1 MRLPLCLALWMA
13 LVAAAFGQLRPASV
27 IFTYREDAP
36 ARAFRLADEWFVDL
50 EALREFGW
58 SVDHADDQ
66 AEIRTGDQN
75 VTIPTRVIGAKHMVP
90 MRAAVAKLGGI
101 TEPGAKDS
109 LRILSRIHK
118 LEFSEGKVAAIG
130 TLAYRPEI
138 LTLENPKRI
147 VLNLEGARLDSR
159 IKVPEGIRVNQYRPD
174 TVRIVLETDTLPRID
189 DRRPPPSTRFVMAL
203 PKPDATNPTVP
214 TTEPVKVDTTPGQ
227 TLDPAGAGVIAPPAN
242 PIIVGNVTNP
252 PAIPSSSPVDL
263 ELVKTLESE
272 TASLIAIRKPV
283 GLRGSAH
290 LRSSEVDVV
299 ELALPGV
306 NGRLPDGFD
315 LQSEFVHNQD
325 VRVEGNATILR
336 LFLKRP
342 MGVEL
347 WTDANGVQLQLL
359 RPNVGDGKLAGK
371 VIVIDAGHGA
381 HDGGATA
388 GGVREKDLALKISR
402 LLANEFVAQGAKVIM
417 TRKTD
422 VFIPLNE
429 RAEIANRNRADFF
442 FSVHIN
448 SAPRQMSGTIT
459 FFHGPNAVKELL
471 AKCIHREI
479 VEAAKLPNI
488 GVWSDKRI
496 YNSGFA
502 VLRNTKM
509 PGLLLELGFINH
521 PKDRARMQQPDFQT
535 GVAKAI
541 VKGLKV
547 FLGDEKN

>member
-1 MRLPLCLALWMA
+1 MA

-36 ARAFRLADEWFVDL
+36 TRAYRLADEWFVDL
-50 EALREFGW
+50 DALRDVGW
-58 SVDHADDQ
+58 SVDHSNDRAT
-66 AEIRTGDQN
+66 IKTGDQSL
-75 VTIPTRVIGAKHMVP
+75 TIPTRVIGAKHMVP
-90 MRAAVAKLGGI
+90 VRAAVTKLGGI

-109 LRILSRIHK
+109 LRVLSRIHK
-118 LEFSEGKVAAIG
+118 IDFSDNCIAAIG

-138 LTLENPKRI
+138 VTLENPKRI
-147 VLNLEGARLDSR
+147 VVNLHGARLDS
-159 IKVPEGIRVNQYRPD
+159 KVIVPANLRASQFQPD
-174 TVRIVLETDTLPRID
+174 TVRIVLETSALPRVD
-189 DRRPPPSTRFVMAL
+189 DRKPAPTTRFAMQL
-203 PKPDATNPTVP
+203 PAAGAVS
-214 TTEPVKVDTTPGQ
+214 TEPVSVDTTPGQ
-227 TLDPAGAGVIAPPAN
+227 SLDPAGAGVTAPPSN
-242 PIIVGNVTNP
+242 PIILTNRSIP
-252 PAIPSSSPVDL
+252 PLDPQEPV
-263 ELVKTLESE
+263 ELQLAKTIESDS
-272 TASLIAIRKPV
+272 ASLISLATPV
-283 GLRGSAH
+283 GMKGSPT

-299 ELALPGV
+299 EFELPGV
-306 NGRLPDGFD
+306 IGVLPEGFQLD
-315 LQSEFVHNQD
+315 SEFVHNVD
-325 VRVEGNATILR
+325 ARVEGTATIVR

-347 WTDANGVQLQLL
+347 WKDANGIQVQLL

-371 VIVIDAGHGA
+371 VIIVDAGHGA

-388 GGVREKDLALKISR
+388 GGVREKDLALKISK
-402 LLANEFVAQGAKVIM
+402 LLTAELAANGARVVM

-429 RAEIANRNRADFF
+429 RAEIANRNKADFF

-459 FFHGPNAVKELL
+459 FFHGPNAMKELL

-521 PKDRARMQQPDFQT
+521 PKDRARMQQADFQS
-535 GVAKAI
+535 GVAKAV

-547 FLGDEKN
+547 FLGDEKK